1 MAMKRPGSEISKQT
15 HDLFRRLFK
24 ILEPPPDLK
33 LSEWAD
39 KYRFL
44 SVEASPLP
52 GRWHNDKTPYL
63 REIMDAVTDINI
75 QKIVIMSAAQ
85 VGKTEAILN
94 AIGYYVHYE
103 PSPILVVQPT
113 ITMGESFSKEKLSP
127 TIRDTPVLSERISD
141 KSRTSGNTIMQKVFP
156 GGHVTIV
163 GANSPSS
170 LASRP
175 IRVVLADEIDRYPA
189 TAGDEGDPLLLAIKR
204 TENFW
209 NKKIIEVSTPTTKE
223 ESRIAVEYE
232 NSSRGE
238 WNIPCPHCGEY
249 QPLKWSGV
257 VFDENDLTKIR
268 YVCSK
273 CGVISSEFEWKERAT
288 DGKFIHQDPENPV
301 KGYHL
306 NTLASLISANGWRG
320 LVTDFIAANEEKKRG
335 NVELLKVW
343 TNTGLGETW
352 EEEGETIDD
361 NELYKRRERYNCE
374 VPPEVLYLT
383 AGVDTQD
390 DRFEVEVVGWG
401 ADYESWGI
409 KYAIIYG
416 NNESIN
422 NKVWQELD
430 VFLDQTFTRADGAK
444 LKIIVTCM
452 DSGGHRTNQV
462 YKFCKQRFSRRI
474 FAIKGSNDSTA
485 AYIQRPTK
493 NNREQ
498 AYLFSLGVDTGK
510 SLIMGRLQVQE
521 EGPGYCHFPRDEG
534 KGYDRTYF
542 TGLTSEKRT
551 IKYKNGFPH
560 FVWVKKDRG
569 EHERNEPFDC
579 RNYAQAAIEIAAV
592 PLKKKKPR
600 QQTGKTKEDKQE
612 NKQAAGAQSTK
623 RRRKRGK
630 RNGGII

>member
-1 MAMKRPGSEISKQT
+1 MAIKPGIKISKQT

-127 TIRDTPVLSERISD
+127 TIRDTPVLAERISD
-141 KSRTSGNTIMQKVFP
+141 KSRNSGNTIMQKVFP

-175 IRVVLADEIDRYPA
+175 IRIVLADEIDRYPA

-223 ESRIAVEYE
+223 ESRIAVEFE

-238 WNIPCPHCGEY
+238 WNIPCPCCGEL
-249 QPLKWSGV
+249 QPLKWSGI
-257 VFDENDLTKIR
+257 VFDESDLSQIR
-268 YVCSK
+268 YVCEK
-273 CGVISSEFEWKERAT
+273 CGAVSSEFEWKERANE
-288 DGKFIHQDPENPV
+288 GKFIHQDPDNPI

-320 LVTDFIAANEEKKRG
+320 LVSDFIAANEEKKRG

-361 NELYKRRERYNCE
+361 DALYKRRERYNCE
-374 VPPEVLYLT
+374 VPNDVMYLT

-390 DRFEVEVVGWG
+390 DRFEIEVVGWG

-409 KYAIIYG
+409 KYAVIYG

-422 NKVWQELD
+422 NKVWEDLD

-444 LKIIVTCM
+444 MKIIVACI

-462 YKFCKQRFSRRI
+462 FKFCKQRFARRV
-474 FAIKGSNDSTA
+474 FAIRGSNDSTA
-485 AYIQRPTK
+485 AYIQKPK
-493 NNREQ
+493 KSNREG
-498 AYLFSLGVDTGK
+498 AYRFDLGVDTGK
-510 SLIMGRLQVQE
+510 SLIMGRLQVEE
-521 EGPGYCHFPRDEG
+521 EGPGYCHFPREEG
-534 KGYDRTYF
+534 RGYDRAYF

-592 PLKKKKPR
+592 PLKKKAKK
-600 QQTGKTKEDKQE
+600 QTEKAKEPNKETKK
-612 NKQAAGAQSTK
+612 AAGAQSTT
-623 RRRKRGK
+623 RRRKRGR